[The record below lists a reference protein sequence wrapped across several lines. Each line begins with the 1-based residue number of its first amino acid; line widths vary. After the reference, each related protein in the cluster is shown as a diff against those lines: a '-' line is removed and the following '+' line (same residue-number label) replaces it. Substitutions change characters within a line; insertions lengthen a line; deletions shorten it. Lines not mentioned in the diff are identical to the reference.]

1 MEAAPEQ
8 VEAAEQSV
16 AGLHSRSAC
25 AKVQLEVQQTP
36 SDGEQAADL
45 VLVHGVLPSAGSKEF
60 GTQQR
65 AWQRVRSE
73 PQSHSSQPR
82 FGF

>member
-1 MEAAPEQ
+1 MAAEPEQ

-16 AGLHSRSAC
+16 AALHSKSAW

-45 VLVHGVLPSAGSKEF
+45 VLVQGVLASVGSKEF

-65 AWQRVRSE
+65 A
-73 PQSHSSQPR
+73 
-82 FGF
+82 